1 MKKMNL
7 LVMSLVSAAALSFS
21 SCSNNDDLTSGGGTQ
36 SQADGVYMT
45 LKISGATSHGTRT
58 SVTADKT
65 TAENGSTDESTITQ
79 GMMYIYD
86 GNTCVFRKVITA
98 DMFKTAPT
106 QTTAGV
112 TKPIKVAVT
121 GAITTNK
128 AYHVYFLANN
138 TSITD
143 PLAAG
148 ASFTASTSG
157 GANFATANNFV
168 MFNQNDGKKEAAH
181 STVTFTDA
189 AKSEATPAAAGEIK
203 LDRVVARIDNPSF
216 AETVTT
222 VTPATDT
229 KTSINVA
236 DVVAGISYEGF
247 AVSNLNNNSYVKQNW
262 DSKFETLNVKWGAEP
277 KYYLPKSAYGTL
289 YNAEGLENFSSKENQ
304 VSWKYAFEN
313 TTTDVN
319 EATAVYFKVK
329 VALTE
334 TAMTASDFKDGTF
347 YRYDG
352 RLYTSIQAIYNDA
365 ATGAISNPFTE
376 TSSITP
382 ADVVKKISD
391 ADGKLTT
398 DETVLAKFR
407 EDYKIEVYRQ
417 GVMYYRWAISDNA
430 YKPFIASETT
440 HTYSVLRNSIYRL
453 NVTKVSE
460 IGKDVPNGPEPDDP
474 IKNPNFYMNVTVS
487 INPWVLNAQ
496 PIELK

>member
-21 SCSNNDDLTSGGGTQ
+21 SCSSNDDLTGGGTQ

-58 SVTADKT
+58 GVTTGKT
-65 TAENGSTDESTITQ
+65 TTENGNSDESTIKE
-79 GMMYIYD
+79 GMLYIYD

-106 QTTAGV
+106 QTTPGV

-138 TSITD
+138 TSIDD
-143 PLAAG
+143 PIAAT
-148 ASFTASTSG
+148 SIFTSTTG
-157 GANFATANNFV
+157 GKDFATAQKFV
-168 MFNQNDGKKEAAH
+168 MFNQNDGTKEAAH

-236 DVVAGISYEGF
+236 DVVAGITYEGY

-262 DSKFETLNVKWGAEP
+262 DQKFETLTVKWGEP
-277 KYYLPKSAYGTL
+277 KYYLPKSTYGTL
-289 YNAEGLENFSSKENQ
+289 YNAAGLDNFGTE
-304 VSWKYAFEN
+304 SWKYAFEN
-313 TTTDVN
+313 TTTNVD

-329 VALTE
+329 VTLTE
-334 TAMTASDFKDGTF
+334 TANNASDFKDGTF

-352 RLYTSIQAIYNDA
+352 RLYTSIKAIYDDA

-382 ADVVKKISD
+382 ADVVAKISD

-398 DETVLAKFR
+398 DEAKLAKFR

-417 GVMYYRWAISDNA
+417 GTMYYRWAISDNA
-430 YKPFIASETT
+430 YKPFVASDAT

>member
-21 SCSNNDDLTSGGGTQ
+21 SCSSNDDLTGGGTQ

-58 SVTADKT
+58 GVTADKT
-65 TAENGSTDESTITQ
+65 KAENGEVDESTITN
-79 GMMYIYD
+79 GMLYIYD

-98 DMFKTAPT
+98 DMFETKPT
-106 QTTAGV
+106 QTAAGK

-128 AYHVYFLANN
+128 EYNVYFLANN
-138 TSITD
+138 TSVND
-143 PLAAG
+143 PLADG
-148 ASFTASTSG
+148 VSFTASTTG
-157 GANFATANNFV
+157 GADYAEANKFV
-168 MFNQNDGKKEAAH
+168 MFNQNDGRTQANH

-236 DVVAGISYEGF
+236 DVVEGITYAGY
-247 AVSNLNNNSYVKQNW
+247 AVSNLNNNSYVMQNW
-262 DSKFETLNVKWGAEP
+262 DSKFETLTVKWGEP
-277 KYYLPKSAYGTL
+277 KYFLPKSDYGTL
-289 YNAEGLENFSSKENQ
+289 YNAEGLGNFGTDK
-304 VSWKYAFEN
+304 WKYAFEN
-313 TTTDVN
+313 ITTNVDD
-319 EATAVYFKVK
+319 ATAVYFKVNVTLK
-329 VALTE
+329 NA
-334 TAMTASDFKDGTF
+334 AKAASDFKDGTF

-352 RLYTSIQAIYNDA
+352 RLYTSIQAIYDDA

-376 TSSITP
+376 TSSINP
-382 ADVVKKISD
+382 ADVVAKISD
-391 ADGKLTT
+391 TDGKLTT
-398 DETVLAKFR
+398 DEAKLAKFR
-407 EDYKIEVYRQ
+407 KDYKIEVYRQ
-417 GVMYYRWAISDNA
+417 GTMYYRWAISDNA
-430 YKPFIASETT
+430 YKPFVASDPT

-474 IKNPNFYMNVTVS
+474 VKNPNFYMNVTVS

>member
-1 MKKMNL
+1 MNL
-7 LVMSLVSAAALSFS
+7 LAMSLVSAAALSFS
-21 SCSNNDDLTSGGGTQ
+21 SCSSNDDLAGGGTQ

-58 SVTADKT
+58 GVTADKT
-65 TAENGSTDESTITQ
+65 TTKNGEVDESTITN
-79 GMMYIYD
+79 GMLYIYD
-86 GNTCVFRKVITA
+86 GSTCVFHKVITA

-106 QTTAGV
+106 QTTAGE

-128 AYHVYFLANN
+128 AYNVYFLANN
-138 TSITD
+138 TSVND
-143 PLAAG
+143 PIAAT
-148 ASFTASTSG
+148 SIFTSDKG

-168 MFNQNDGKKEAAH
+168 MFNQNDGTNKAEH
-181 STVTFTDA
+181 STVTFTDD
-189 AKSEATPAAAGEIK
+189 AKSEATPAAATPIK

-277 KYYLPKSAYGTL
+277 KYYLPKSDYGTL
-289 YNAEGLENFSSKENQ
+289 YNAEGLENFSSKENP

-313 TTTDVN
+313 TTTDVD

-352 RLYTSIQAIYNDA
+352 RLYTSIKAIYDDA

-382 ADVVKKISD
+382 ADVVAKISD

-398 DETVLAKFR
+398 DEAKLAQFR
-407 EDYKIEVYRQ
+407 QDYKIEVYRQ

-453 NVTKVSE
+453 KVTKVSE

-474 IKNPNFYMNVTVS
+474 VKNPNFYMNVTVS

>member
-1 MKKMNL
+1 MNL

-21 SCSNNDDLTSGGGTQ
+21 SCSSNDDLTGGGTQ

-58 SVTADKT
+58 SVTDGKT
-65 TAENGSTDESTITQ
+65 TTDNGSVAESTITE

-86 GNTCVFRKVITA
+86 GPTCVFRKVITK
-98 DMFKTAPT
+98 DMFETAPT
-106 QTTAGV
+106 QTTSGV

-121 GAITTNK
+121 GAITTGK
-128 AYHVYFLANN
+128 KYDVYFLANRTN
-138 TSITD
+138 VDNPIAATSI
-143 PLAAG
+143 
-148 ASFTASTSG
+148 FTSTTG
-157 GANFATANNFV
+157 GADFATDNKFV
-168 MFNQNDGKKEAAH
+168 MFNQNDGTNAAAH
-181 STVTFTDA
+181 SKVEFTDA
-189 AKSEATPAAAGEIK
+189 AKSDKSPAAAGEIK

-216 AETVTT
+216 DESVKT
-222 VTPATDT
+222 VTPAENTT
-229 KTSINVA
+229 TSINVA

-247 AVSNLNNNSYVKQNW
+247 AVSNLNNNSYVMQNW
-262 DSKFETLNVKWGAEP
+262 DTKFKTLNVKWGEP
-277 KYYLPKSAYGTL
+277 KYSLPKSDYGTL
-289 YNAEGLENFSSKENQ
+289 YNAAGLRNFSSKENP

-313 TTTDVN
+313 TTPNVD

-334 TAMTASDFKDGTF
+334 TANNASDFRDGTF

-352 RLYTSIQAIYNDA
+352 RLYTNIQDIYDDA

-376 TSSITP
+376 TNSITP
-382 ADVVKKISD
+382 ANVVAMIKG

-398 DETVLAKFR
+398 DEAKLAKFR

-430 YKPFIASETT
+430 YKPFVASETT

-453 NVTKVSE
+453 KVTKVSE

-474 IKNPNFYMNVTVS
+474 VKNPNFYMNVTVS

>member
-1 MKKMNL
+1 MNL
-7 LVMSLVSAAALSFS
+7 LAMSLVSAAALSFS
-21 SCSNNDDLTSGGGTQ
+21 SCSNNDDLTSGGTQ
-36 SQADGVYMT
+36 SQAEGVYMT

-58 SVTADKT
+58 SVTDGKT
-65 TAENGSTDESTITQ
+65 TTDNGSVAESTITE

-86 GNTCVFRKVITA
+86 GNTCVFRKVITK
-98 DMFKTAPT
+98 DMFQTPPT
-106 QTTAGV
+106 QTAAGV

-128 AYHVYFLANN
+128 PYNVYFLANN
-138 TSITD
+138 TSVTD
-143 PLAAG
+143 PIAAT
-148 ASFTASTSG
+148 SIFTSTTG
-157 GANFATANNFV
+157 GANFATDKKFV
-168 MFNQNDGKKEAAH
+168 MFNQNDGTVHANH

-189 AKSEATPAAAGEIK
+189 AKSDKSPAAAGEIK

-216 AETVTT
+216 DETVTT
-222 VTPATDT
+222 VTPAENTT
-229 KTSINVA
+229 TSINVA

-247 AVSNLNNNSYVKQNW
+247 AVSNLNNNSYVMQNW
-262 DSKFETLNVKWGAEP
+262 DQKFETLNVKWGEP
-277 KYYLPKSAYGTL
+277 KYSLPKSDYGTL
-289 YNAEGLENFSSKENQ
+289 YKAEGLTNFSSKEQ
-304 VSWKYAFEN
+304 PVSWKYAFEN

-319 EATAVYFKVK
+319 DATAVYFKVK

-334 TAMTASDFKDGTF
+334 TANNASDFKDGTF

-382 ADVVKKISD
+382 ADVVAKISD

-398 DETVLAKFR
+398 DEAKLAQFR
-407 EDYKIEVYRQ
+407 QDYKIEVYRQ

-430 YKPFIASETT
+430 YKPFIASDPT

>member
-1 MKKMNL
+1 MNL

-21 SCSNNDDLTSGGGTQ
+21 SCSNNDDLAGGGTQ

-58 SVTADKT
+58 GVTTPNT
-65 TAENGSTDESTITQ
+65 TEDGTVDESTITE

-106 QTTAGV
+106 QTTAGE

-128 AYHVYFLANN
+128 PYNVYFLANN
-138 TSITD
+138 TSVND
-143 PLAAG
+143 PLADG
-148 ASFTASTSG
+148 VSFTASTTG
-157 GANFATANNFV
+157 GADYAAAKKFV
-168 MFNQNDGKKEAAH
+168 MFNQNDGRTQANH

-236 DVVAGISYEGF
+236 DVVASISYAGY
-247 AVSNLNNNSYVKQNW
+247 AVSNLNNNSYVMQNW
-262 DSKFETLNVKWGAEP
+262 VDKFGTLKVKWGEP
-277 KYYLPKSAYGTL
+277 KYFLPKSDYGTL
-289 YNAEGLENFSSKENQ
+289 YNAEGLGNFGTDK
-304 VSWKYAFEN
+304 WKYAFEN
-313 TTTDVN
+313 TTTNVDD
-319 EATAVYFKVK
+319 ATAVYFKVN
-329 VALTE
+329 VTLTE
-334 TAMTASDFKDGTF
+334 TAMAASDFKDGTF

-352 RLYTSIQAIYNDA
+352 RLYTSIQAIFDDA
-365 ATGAISNPFTE
+365 AKGAISNPFTE

-382 ADVVKKISD
+382 AKVVAKITKD
-391 ADGKLTT
+391 DKLTT

-430 YKPFIASETT
+430 YKPFVASDPT

-474 IKNPNFYMNVTVS
+474 VKNPNFYMNVTVS

>member
-1 MKKMNL
+1 MNL

-21 SCSNNDDLTSGGGTQ
+21 SCSSNDDLTGGGTQ

-58 SVTADKT
+58 GVTADKT
-65 TAENGSTDESTITQ
+65 TTENGNEAESTITE

-86 GNTCVFRKVITA
+86 GNTCVFRKVITKE
-98 DMFKTAPT
+98 MFQTQPN

-121 GAITTNK
+121 GAITTGK
-128 AYHVYFLANN
+128 KYDVYFLANRTN
-138 TSITD
+138 VDNPIAATSI
-143 PLAAG
+143 
-148 ASFTASTSG
+148 FTSSTG
-157 GANFATANNFV
+157 GADFATEKTFV
-168 MFNQNDGKKEAAH
+168 MFNQNDGTKAAAH
-181 STVTFTDA
+181 SKVEFTADN
-189 AKSEATPAAAGEIK
+189 KSEANPAAADVIK
-203 LDRVVARIDNPSF
+203 LDRVVARIDRPSF

-247 AVSNLNNNSYVKQNW
+247 AVSNLNNNSYVMQNW
-262 DSKFETLNVKWGAEP
+262 DTNFKTLSVKWGEP
-277 KYYLPKSAYGTL
+277 KYSLPKSTYGTL
-289 YNAEGLENFSSKENQ
+289 YNAEGLANFDTKDKP

-319 EATAVYFKVK
+319 DATAVYFKVK

-334 TAMTASDFKDGTF
+334 TAMAASDFKDGTF

-352 RLYTSIQAIYNDA
+352 RLYTSIKAIFDNA
-365 ATGAISNPFTE
+365 ATGEISNPFTE
-376 TSSITP
+376 TNSITP
-382 ADVVKKISD
+382 ADVVAKISD

-398 DETVLAKFR
+398 DEAKLAKFR
-407 EDYKIEVYRQ
+407 QDYKIEVYRQ
-417 GVMYYRWAISDNA
+417 GTMYYRWAISDNA
-430 YKPFIASETT
+430 YKPFVASETT

-474 IKNPNFYMNVTVS
+474 IKDPNFYMNVTVS

>member
-7 LVMSLVSAAALSFS
+7 LAMSLVSAAALSFS
-21 SCSNNDDLTSGGGTQ
+21 SCSNNDDLTSGGTQ

-58 SVTADKT
+58 SVTDGKT
-65 TAENGSTDESTITQ
+65 TTDNGSVAESTITE

-86 GNTCVFRKVITA
+86 GNTCVFRKVITK
-98 DMFKTAPT
+98 DMFQTPPT
-106 QTTAGV
+106 QTAAGV

-128 AYHVYFLANN
+128 PYNVYFLANN
-138 TSITD
+138 TSVTD
-143 PLAAG
+143 PIAAT
-148 ASFTASTSG
+148 SIFTSTTG
-157 GANFATANNFV
+157 GANFATDKKFV
-168 MFNQNDGKKEAAH
+168 MFNQNDGTVHANH

-189 AKSEATPAAAGEIK
+189 AKSDKSPAAAGEIK

-216 AETVTT
+216 DETVTT
-222 VTPATDT
+222 VTPAENTT
-229 KTSINVA
+229 TSINVA

-247 AVSNLNNNSYVKQNW
+247 AVSNLNNNSYVMQNW
-262 DSKFETLNVKWGAEP
+262 DQKFETLNVKWGEP
-277 KYYLPKSAYGTL
+277 KYSLPKSDYGTL
-289 YNAEGLENFSSKENQ
+289 YKAEGLTNFSSKEQ
-304 VSWKYAFEN
+304 PVSWKYAFEN

-319 EATAVYFKVK
+319 DATAVYFKVK

-334 TAMTASDFKDGTF
+334 TANNASDFKDGTF

-382 ADVVKKISD
+382 ADVVAKISD

-398 DETVLAKFR
+398 DEAKLAQFR
-407 EDYKIEVYRQ
+407 QDYKIEVYRQ

-430 YKPFIASETT
+430 YKPFIASDPT

>member
-1 MKKMNL
+1 MNL
-7 LVMSLVSAAALSFS
+7 LAMSLVSAAALSFS
-21 SCSNNDDLTSGGGTQ
+21 SCSNNDDLAGGGTQ

-58 SVTADKT
+58 GVTADKT
-65 TAENGSTDESTITQ
+65 TTENGNTDESTITE

-128 AYHVYFLANN
+128 AYYVYFLANKTSVDDPIAA
-138 TSITD
+138 TSI
-143 PLAAG
+143 
-148 ASFTASTSG
+148 FTSTTG
-157 GANFATANNFV
+157 GADFATEKNFV
-168 MFNQNDGKKEAAH
+168 MFNQNDGTNKAAH

-203 LDRVVARIDNPSF
+203 LDRVVARIDRPSF

-247 AVSNLNNNSYVKQNW
+247 AVSNLNNNSYVMQNW
-262 DSKFETLNVKWGAEP
+262 DANFKTLSVKWGEP
-277 KYYLPKSAYGTL
+277 KYSLPKSTYGTL
-289 YNAEGLENFSSKENQ
+289 YNAEGLANFDTKEKP

-319 EATAVYFKVK
+319 DATAVYFKVK

-334 TAMTASDFKDGTF
+334 TAMAASDFKDGTF

-352 RLYTSIQAIYNDA
+352 RLYTSIKAIFDNA
-365 ATGAISNPFTE
+365 ATGEISNPFTE
-376 TSSITP
+376 TNSITP
-382 ADVVKKISD
+382 ADVVAKITK
-391 ADGKLTT
+391 DGKLTT

-430 YKPFIASETT
+430 YKPFVASDPT

-474 IKNPNFYMNVTVS
+474 VKNPNFYMNVTVS

>member
-1 MKKMNL
+1 MNL

-21 SCSNNDDLTSGGGTQ
+21 SCSNNDDLTGGGTQ

-58 SVTADKT
+58 GVTADKT
-65 TAENGSTDESTITQ
+65 TAENGNSDESTIKE
-79 GMMYIYD
+79 GMLYIYD

-106 QTTAGV
+106 QTTAGE

-128 AYHVYFLANN
+128 AYNVYFLANN
-138 TSITD
+138 TSVDD
-143 PLAAG
+143 PIAAT
-148 ASFTASTSG
+148 SFTSATG
-157 GANFATANNFV
+157 GKDFATAQKFV
-168 MFNQNDGKKEAAH
+168 MFNQNDGTKEAAH

-236 DVVAGISYEGF
+236 DVVAGITYEGY

-262 DSKFETLNVKWGAEP
+262 DQKFETLTVKWGEP
-277 KYYLPKSAYGTL
+277 KYYLPKSTYGTL
-289 YNAEGLENFSSKENQ
+289 YNAAGLDNFGTE
-304 VSWKYAFEN
+304 SWKYAFEN
-313 TTTDVN
+313 TTTDVD

-329 VALTE
+329 VTLTE
-334 TAMTASDFKDGTF
+334 TANNASDFKDGTF

-352 RLYTSIQAIYNDA
+352 RLYTSIKAIYDDA

-382 ADVVKKISD
+382 ADVVAKITGT
-391 ADGKLTT
+391 DGKLTT

-417 GVMYYRWAISDNA
+417 GTMYYRWAISDNA
-430 YKPFIASETT
+430 YKPFVASETT

-453 NVTKVSE
+453 KVTKVSE

-474 IKNPNFYMNVTVS
+474 VKNPNFYMNVTVS

>member
-7 LVMSLVSAAALSFS
+7 LAMSLVSAAALSFS
-21 SCSNNDDLTSGGGTQ
+21 SCSNNDDLTSGGTL

-58 SVTADKT
+58 SVTDGKT
-65 TAENGSTDESTITQ
+65 TTDNGSVAESTITE

-86 GNTCVFRKVITA
+86 GNTCVFRKVITK
-98 DMFKTAPT
+98 DMFQTPPT
-106 QTTAGV
+106 QTAAGV

-128 AYHVYFLANN
+128 PYNVYFLANN
-138 TSITD
+138 TSVTD
-143 PLAAG
+143 PIAAT
-148 ASFTASTSG
+148 SIFTSTTG
-157 GANFATANNFV
+157 GANFATDKKFV
-168 MFNQNDGKKEAAH
+168 MFNQNDGKVHANH

-189 AKSEATPAAAGEIK
+189 AKSDKSPAAAGEIK

-216 AETVTT
+216 DETVTT
-222 VTPATDT
+222 VTPAENTT
-229 KTSINVA
+229 TSINVA

-247 AVSNLNNNSYVKQNW
+247 AVSNLNNNSYVMQNW
-262 DSKFETLNVKWGAEP
+262 DQKFETLNVKWGEP
-277 KYYLPKSAYGTL
+277 KYSLPKIDYGTL
-289 YNAEGLENFSSKENQ
+289 YKAEGLTNFSSKEQ
-304 VSWKYAFEN
+304 PVSWKYAFEN

-319 EATAVYFKVK
+319 DATAVYFKVK

-334 TAMTASDFKDGTF
+334 TANNASDFKDGTF

-382 ADVVKKISD
+382 ADVVAKISD

-398 DETVLAKFR
+398 DEAKLAQFR
-407 EDYKIEVYRQ
+407 QDYKIEVYRQ

-453 NVTKVSE
+453 KVTKVSE

-474 IKNPNFYMNVTVS
+474 VKNPNFYMNVTVS

>member
-7 LVMSLVSAAALSFS
+7 LAMSLVSAAALSFS
-21 SCSNNDDLTSGGGTQ
+21 SCSSNDDLAGGGTQ

-58 SVTADKT
+58 GVTADKT
-65 TAENGSTDESTITQ
+65 TTENGNEAESTITE

-86 GNTCVFRKVITA
+86 GNTCVFRKVITKE
-98 DMFKTAPT
+98 MFQTKPT

-121 GAITTNK
+121 GAITTGK
-128 AYHVYFLANN
+128 QYDVYFLANN
-138 TSITD
+138 TSVTD
-143 PLAAG
+143 PIAAT
-148 ASFTASTSG
+148 SIFTSTKG
-157 GANFATANNFV
+157 GADFATDNKFV
-168 MFNQNDGKKEAAH
+168 MFNQNDGTKAAAH
-181 STVTFTDA
+181 SKVEFTND
-189 AKSEATPAAAGEIK
+189 AKSEATPARAGEIK
-203 LDRVVARIDNPSF
+203 LDRVVARIDRPSF

-222 VTPATDT
+222 VTPATTT

-236 DVVAGISYEGF
+236 DVVAGISYEGY
-247 AVSNLNNNSYVKQNW
+247 AVSNLNNNSYVMQKW
-262 DSKFETLNVKWGAEP
+262 DTNFKTLSVKWGEP
-277 KYYLPKSAYGTL
+277 KYSLPKSSYGTL
-289 YNAEGLENFSSKENQ
+289 YKAEGLANFDTKEEP

-319 EATAVYFKVK
+319 DATAVYFKVK

-334 TAMTASDFKDGTF
+334 TANKESDFKDGTF

-352 RLYTSIQAIYNDA
+352 RLYTSIQAIYDDA

-376 TSSITP
+376 TNSITP
-382 ADVVKKISD
+382 LEVVKKIKD
-391 ADGKLTT
+391 ATTGKLTT

-430 YKPFIASETT
+430 YKPFVADKTD

-453 NVTKVSE
+453 TVTKVSE

-474 IKNPNFYMNVTVS
+474 VKNPNFYMNVTVS

>member
-21 SCSNNDDLTSGGGTQ
+21 SCSNNDDLTGGGTQ

-65 TAENGSTDESTITQ
+65 TTENGNPDESTITQ
-79 GMMYIYD
+79 GMLYIYD
-86 GNTCVFRKVITA
+86 GQTCVFHKVITA
-98 DMFKTAPT
+98 EMFDTKPT

-128 AYHVYFLANN
+128 PYNVYFLANN
-138 TSITD
+138 TTVTD

-148 ASFTASTSG
+148 KSFTASTSG
-157 GANFATANNFV
+157 GADYATANNFV
-168 MFNQNDGKKEAAH
+168 MFNQNDGTKEAAH

-236 DVVAGISYEGF
+236 DVVAGITYEGY

-262 DSKFETLNVKWGAEP
+262 DNKFETLTVKWGEP
-277 KYYLPKSAYGTL
+277 KYYLPKSDYGKL
-289 YNAEGLENFSSKENQ
+289 YKAEGLGNFGKD
-304 VSWKYAFEN
+304 SWKYAFEN
-313 TTTDVN
+313 TTTDVD

-329 VALTE
+329 VTLTE
-334 TAMTASDFKDGTF
+334 TANNASDFKDGTF

-352 RLYTSIQAIYNDA
+352 RLYTSIQAIFDNA
-365 ATGAISNPFTE
+365 ATGEISNPFTE
-376 TSSITP
+376 TNSITP
-382 ADVVKKISD
+382 ADVVAKISD

-398 DETVLAKFR
+398 DEAKLAQFR
-407 EDYKIEVYRQ
+407 ETYKIEVYRQ

>member
-21 SCSNNDDLTSGGGTQ
+21 SCSNNDDLTGGGTQ

-58 SVTADKT
+58 GVATPNT
-65 TAENGSTDESTITQ
+65 EENGTVDESTITE

-86 GNTCVFRKVITA
+86 GNTCVFHKVITK
-98 DMFKTAPT
+98 DMFATKPT

-138 TSITD
+138 TSIND

-148 ASFTASTSG
+148 TSFTASTTG
-157 GANFATANNFV
+157 GADFATANKFV
-168 MFNQNDGKKEAAH
+168 MFNQNDVTTKADH

-216 AETVTT
+216 AETAKTVDDAAAGTT
-222 VTPATDT
+222 
-229 KTSINVA
+229 KNVA
-236 DVVAGISYEGF
+236 SVVASFTYEGY
-247 AVSNLNNNSYVKQNW
+247 AASNLNNNSYVMQNW
-262 DSKFETLNVKWGAEP
+262 DNKFETLNVKW
-277 KYYLPKSAYGTL
+277 
-289 YNAEGLENFSSKENQ
+289 AEGANKYFQPKESFGALYEGKNLDKFGKENT
-304 VSWKYAFEN
+304 YAFEN
-313 TTTDVN
+313 TTTDVDD
-319 EATAVYFKVK
+319 ATAVYFQVK
-329 VALTE
+329 ANLTDAAKT
-334 TAMTASDFKDGTF
+334 TADFNDGTF

-352 RLYTSIQAIYNDA
+352 RLYTSIKAIYDDA

-376 TSSITP
+376 TNSITP
-382 ADVVKKISD
+382 AQVVAMISK
-391 ADGKLTT
+391 DGKLT
-398 DETVLAKFR
+398 DNETTLAQFR
-407 EDYKIEVYRQ
+407 KDYKIEVYRE
-417 GVMYYRWAISDNA
+417 GMMYYRWAISDMA
-430 YKPFIASETT
+430 YKPFVESDPT

-453 NVTKVSE
+453 NVTKINE

-474 IKNPNFYMNVTVS
+474 IKNPNFYMNVTVK
-487 INPWVLNAQ
+487 INPWVLNTKD
-496 PIELK
+496 IELK

>member
-21 SCSNNDDLTSGGGTQ
+21 SCSSNDDLTGGGTQ

-58 SVTADKT
+58 SVTDGKT
-65 TAENGSTDESTITQ
+65 TTDNGSVAESTITE

-86 GNTCVFRKVITA
+86 GPTCVFRKVITK
-98 DMFKTAPT
+98 DMFETAPT

-121 GAITTNK
+121 GAITTGK
-128 AYHVYFLANN
+128 KYDVYFLANRTN
-138 TSITD
+138 VDNPIAATSI
-143 PLAAG
+143 
-148 ASFTASTSG
+148 FTSTTG
-157 GANFATANNFV
+157 GADFATDNKFV
-168 MFNQNDGKKEAAH
+168 MFNQNDGTKAAAH
-181 STVTFTDA
+181 SKVEFTDA
-189 AKSEATPAAAGEIK
+189 AKSEKSPAAADEIK
-203 LDRVVARIDNPSF
+203 LDRVVARIDRPSF
-216 AETVTT
+216 EETVTT

-247 AVSNLNNNSYVKQNW
+247 AVSNLNNNSYVMQNW
-262 DSKFETLNVKWGAEP
+262 DTNFKTLSVKWGEP
-277 KYYLPKSAYGTL
+277 KYSLPKSTYGTL
-289 YNAEGLENFSSKENQ
+289 YNAEGLENFDTKEKP

-319 EATAVYFKVK
+319 DATAVYFKVK

-334 TAMTASDFKDGTF
+334 TAMAASDFKDGTF

-352 RLYTSIQAIYNDA
+352 RLYTSIKAIFDNA
-365 ATGAISNPFTE
+365 ATGEISNPFTE
-376 TSSITP
+376 TNSITP
-382 ADVVKKISD
+382 ADVVAKISD

-398 DETVLAKFR
+398 DEAKLAKFR
-407 EDYKIEVYRQ
+407 QDYKIEVYRQ
-417 GVMYYRWAISDNA
+417 GTMYYRWAISDNA
-430 YKPFIASETT
+430 YKPFVASETT

>member
-1 MKKMNL
+1 MNL

-21 SCSNNDDLTSGGGTQ
+21 SCSNNDDLTGGGTQ

-58 SVTADKT
+58 GVTADKT
-65 TAENGSTDESTITQ
+65 TTENGNSDESTIKE
-79 GMMYIYD
+79 GMLYIYD

-106 QTTAGV
+106 QTTAGE

-128 AYHVYFLANN
+128 AYNVYFLANKTSVDDPIAA
-138 TSITD
+138 TSI
-143 PLAAG
+143 
-148 ASFTASTSG
+148 FTSTTG
-157 GANFATANNFV
+157 GKDFATAQKFV
-168 MFNQNDGKKEAAH
+168 MFNQNDGTKEAAH

-236 DVVAGISYEGF
+236 DVVAGITYEGY

-262 DSKFETLNVKWGAEP
+262 DNKFETLTVKWGEP
-277 KYYLPKSAYGTL
+277 KYYLPKSDYGTL
-289 YNAEGLENFSSKENQ
+289 YNAAGLDNFGTE
-304 VSWKYAFEN
+304 SWKYAFEN
-313 TTTDVN
+313 TTTDVD

-329 VALTE
+329 VTLTE
-334 TAMTASDFKDGTF
+334 TANNASDFKDGTF

-352 RLYTSIQAIYNDA
+352 RLYTSIKAIYDDA

-376 TSSITP
+376 TNSITP
-382 ADVVKKISD
+382 ADVVAKISD
-391 ADGKLTT
+391 TDGKLTT
-398 DETVLAKFR
+398 DEAKLAQFR
-407 EDYKIEVYRQ
+407 ETYKIEVYRQ

-440 HTYSVLRNSIYRL
+440 HTYSVLRNNIYRL

>member
-7 LVMSLVSAAALSFS
+7 LAMSLVSAAALSFS
-21 SCSNNDDLTSGGGTQ
+21 SCSNNDDLTGGGTQ

-58 SVTADKT
+58 GVTADKT
-65 TAENGSTDESTITQ
+65 TTENGNTDESTITE

-128 AYHVYFLANN
+128 AYYVYFLANKTSVDDPIAA
-138 TSITD
+138 TSI
-143 PLAAG
+143 
-148 ASFTASTSG
+148 FTSTTG
-157 GANFATANNFV
+157 GADFATEKNFV
-168 MFNQNDGKKEAAH
+168 MFNQNDGTNKAAH

-203 LDRVVARIDNPSF
+203 LDRVVARIDRPSF

-247 AVSNLNNNSYVKQNW
+247 AVSNLNNNSYVMQNW
-262 DSKFETLNVKWGAEP
+262 DANFKTLSVKWGEP
-277 KYYLPKSAYGTL
+277 KYSLPKSTYGTL
-289 YNAEGLENFSSKENQ
+289 YNAEGLANFDTKEKP

-319 EATAVYFKVK
+319 DATAVYFKVK

-334 TAMTASDFKDGTF
+334 TANNASDFKDNTF

-352 RLYTSIQAIYNDA
+352 RLYTSIQAIFNDA

-376 TSSITP
+376 TNSIT
-382 ADVVKKISD
+382 ATDVVNKIKD
-391 ADGKLTT
+391 ATTGKLTE
-398 DETVLAKFR
+398 DEAKLAKFR
-407 EDYKIEVYRQ
+407 KDYKIEVYRQ

-430 YKPFIASETT
+430 YKPFVASEPT

-453 NVTKVSE
+453 KVTKVSE

-474 IKNPNFYMNVTVS
+474 VKNPNFYMNVTVS

>member
-1 MKKMNL
+1 MNL

-21 SCSNNDDLTSGGGTQ
+21 SCSNNDDLTGGGTQ

-58 SVTADKT
+58 GVTADKT
-65 TAENGSTDESTITQ
+65 TTENGNSDESTIKE
-79 GMMYIYD
+79 GMLYIYD

-106 QTTAGV
+106 QTTAGE

-128 AYHVYFLANN
+128 AYNVYFLANN
-138 TSITD
+138 TSVED
-143 PLAAG
+143 PIAAT
-148 ASFTASTSG
+148 SIFTSTTG
-157 GANFATANNFV
+157 GKDFATAQKFV
-168 MFNQNDGKKEAAH
+168 MFNQNDGTKEAAH

-236 DVVAGISYEGF
+236 DVVAGITYEGY

-262 DSKFETLNVKWGAEP
+262 DNKFETLTVKWGEP
-277 KYYLPKSAYGTL
+277 KYYLPKSTYGTL
-289 YNAEGLENFSSKENQ
+289 YNAAGLDNFGTE
-304 VSWKYAFEN
+304 SWKYAFEN
-313 TTTDVN
+313 TTTDVD

-329 VALTE
+329 VTLTE
-334 TAMTASDFKDGTF
+334 TANNASDFKDGTF

-352 RLYTSIQAIYNDA
+352 RLYTSIKAIYDDA

-382 ADVVKKISD
+382 ADVVAKITGT
-391 ADGKLTT
+391 DGKLTT

-417 GVMYYRWAISDNA
+417 GTMYYRWAISDKA
-430 YKPFIASETT
+430 YKPFVASETT

>member
-21 SCSNNDDLTSGGGTQ
+21 SCSSNDDLTGGGTQ

-58 SVTADKT
+58 SVTDGKT
-65 TAENGSTDESTITQ
+65 TTDNGSVAESTITE

-86 GNTCVFRKVITA
+86 GPTCVFRKVITK
-98 DMFKTAPT
+98 DMFETAPT

-121 GAITTNK
+121 GAITTGK
-128 AYHVYFLANN
+128 KYDVYFLANN

-143 PLAAG
+143 PIATT
-148 ASFTASTSG
+148 SIFTSTTG
-157 GANFATANNFV
+157 GADFATDNKFV
-168 MFNQNDGKKEAAH
+168 MFNQNDGKKAAAH
-181 STVTFTDA
+181 SKVEFTDA
-189 AKSEATPAAAGEIK
+189 AKSEAHPAAAGEIK

-216 AETVTT
+216 AKTVTT
-222 VTPATDT
+222 VTPAENTT
-229 KTSINVA
+229 TSINVA

-247 AVSNLNNNSYVKQNW
+247 AVSNLNNNSYVMQNW
-262 DSKFETLNVKWGAEP
+262 DQKFETLSVKWGEP
-277 KYYLPKSAYGTL
+277 KYYLPKSDYGTL
-289 YNAEGLENFSSKENQ
+289 YKAEGLANFSSKENP
-304 VSWKYAFEN
+304 VNWKYAFEN
-313 TTTDVN
+313 TTPNVD

-329 VALTE
+329 VALKE
-334 TAMTASDFKDGTF
+334 ALKDASDFQDGTF

-352 RLYTSIQAIYNDA
+352 RLYTTIQAIYNDA

-376 TSSITP
+376 TGEITP
-382 ADVVKKISD
+382 AAVVAKITG

-398 DETVLAKFR
+398 DEDVLAKFR
-407 EDYKIEVYRQ
+407 KDYKIEVYRQ
-417 GVMYYRWAISDNA
+417 GTMYYRWAISDNA
-430 YKPFIASETT
+430 YKPFAASETT

-453 NVTKVSE
+453 TVTKVSE

-474 IKNPNFYMNVTVS
+474 VKNPNFYMNVSVS

>member
-21 SCSNNDDLTSGGGTQ
+21 SCSSNDDLTGGGTQ

-58 SVTADKT
+58 GVTADKT
-65 TAENGSTDESTITQ
+65 KAENGEVDESTITN
-79 GMMYIYD
+79 GMLYIYD

-98 DMFKTAPT
+98 DMFETKPT
-106 QTTAGV
+106 QTAAGK

-128 AYHVYFLANN
+128 EYNVYFLANN
-138 TSITD
+138 TSVND

-148 ASFTASTSG
+148 ESFTASTTG
-157 GANFATANNFV
+157 GADFATANKFV
-168 MFNQNDGKKEAAH
+168 MFNQNDGTKEAAH
-181 STVTFTDA
+181 CTVTFTDA
-189 AKSEATPAAAGEIK
+189 AKSEATPAAAGEIN

-236 DVVAGISYEGF
+236 DVVASISYAGY
-247 AVSNLNNNSYVKQNW
+247 AVSNLKNNSYVMQNW
-262 DSKFETLNVKWGAEP
+262 VDKFGTLKVKWGEP
-277 KYYLPKSAYGTL
+277 KYYLPKSDYGTL
-289 YNAEGLENFSSKENQ
+289 YNAEGLGNFGTDK
-304 VSWKYAFEN
+304 WKYAFEN
-313 TTTDVN
+313 TTTNVDD
-319 EATAVYFKVK
+319 ATAVYFKVN
-329 VALTE
+329 VTLTDK
-334 TAMTASDFKDGTF
+334 AMTASDFKDGTF

-352 RLYTSIQAIYNDA
+352 RLYTSIQAIYDDA

-376 TSSITP
+376 TSSINP
-382 ADVVKKISD
+382 ADVVAKISD
-391 ADGKLTT
+391 TDGKLTT
-398 DETVLAKFR
+398 DEAKLAKFR
-407 EDYKIEVYRQ
+407 KDYKIEVYRQ
-417 GVMYYRWAISDNA
+417 GTMYYRWAISDNA
-430 YKPFIASETT
+430 YKPFVASETT

-487 INPWVLNAQ
+487 INPWVLNTQ
-496 PIELK
+496 DIELK

>member
-1 MKKMNL
+1 MNL
-7 LVMSLVSAAALSFS
+7 LAMSLVSAAALSFS
-21 SCSNNDDLTSGGGTQ
+21 SCSNNDDLTGGGTQ

-58 SVTADKT
+58 SVTDGKT
-65 TAENGSTDESTITQ
+65 TTDNGSVAESTITE

-86 GNTCVFRKVITA
+86 GPTCVFRKVITK
-98 DMFKTAPT
+98 DMFETAPT
-106 QTTAGV
+106 QTTSGV

-121 GAITTNK
+121 GAITTGK
-128 AYHVYFLANN
+128 KYDVYFLANRTN
-138 TSITD
+138 VDNPIAATSI
-143 PLAAG
+143 
-148 ASFTASTSG
+148 FTSNTG
-157 GANFATANNFV
+157 GADFATDNKFV
-168 MFNQNDGKKEAAH
+168 MFNQNDGTKAAAH
-181 STVTFTDA
+181 SKVEFTDA
-189 AKSEATPAAAGEIK
+189 AKSDKSPAAADEIK
-203 LDRVVARIDNPSF
+203 LDRVVARIDRPSF

-247 AVSNLNNNSYVKQNW
+247 AVSNLNNNSYVMQNW
-262 DSKFETLNVKWGAEP
+262 DTNFKTLNVKWGEP
-277 KYYLPKSAYGTL
+277 KYSLPKSTYGTL
-289 YNAEGLENFSSKENQ
+289 YNAEGLANFDTKEKP

-319 EATAVYFKVK
+319 DATAVYFKVK

-334 TAMTASDFKDGTF
+334 TAMAASDFKDGTF

-352 RLYTSIQAIYNDA
+352 RLYTSIKAIFDNA
-365 ATGAISNPFTE
+365 ATGEISNPFTE
-376 TSSITP
+376 TNSITP
-382 ADVVKKISD
+382 ADVVAKISD

-398 DETVLAKFR
+398 DEAKLAKFR
-407 EDYKIEVYRQ
+407 QDYKIEVYRQ
-417 GVMYYRWAISDNA
+417 GTMYYRWAISDNA
-430 YKPFIASETT
+430 YKPFVASDPT

>member
-1 MKKMNL
+1 MNL
-7 LVMSLVSAAALSFS
+7 LTMSLVSAAALSFS
-21 SCSNNDDLTSGGGTQ
+21 SCSNNDDLTGGGTQ

-65 TAENGSTDESTITQ
+65 TTENGNPDESTITQ
-79 GMMYIYD
+79 GMLYIYD
-86 GNTCVFRKVITA
+86 GQTCVFHKVITA
-98 DMFKTAPT
+98 EMFDTKPT

-128 AYHVYFLANN
+128 PYNVYFLANN
-138 TSITD
+138 TTVTD

-148 ASFTASTSG
+148 KSFTASTSG
-157 GANFATANNFV
+157 GADYATANNFV
-168 MFNQNDGKKEAAH
+168 MFNQNDGTKEAAH

-236 DVVAGISYEGF
+236 DVVAGITYEGY

-277 KYYLPKSAYGTL
+277 KYYLPKSDYGTL
-289 YNAEGLENFSSKENQ
+289 YNAEGLGNFSSKEKP
-304 VSWKYAFEN
+304 VSCKYAFEN
-313 TTTDVN
+313 TTIDVN
-319 EATAVYFKVK
+319 DATAVYFKVK

-334 TAMTASDFKDGTF
+334 TAMAASDFKDGTF

-352 RLYTSIQAIYNDA
+352 RLYTSIQAIFDNA
-365 ATGAISNPFTE
+365 ATGEISNPFTE
-376 TSSITP
+376 TNSITP
-382 ADVVKKISD
+382 ADVVAKISD

-398 DETVLAKFR
+398 DEAKLAQFR
-407 EDYKIEVYRQ
+407 ETYKIEVYRQ

>member
-1 MKKMNL
+1 MNL

-21 SCSNNDDLTSGGGTQ
+21 SCSSNDDLTGGGTQ

-58 SVTADKT
+58 GVTADKT
-65 TAENGSTDESTITQ
+65 TKENGNTDESTITE

-128 AYHVYFLANN
+128 AYYVYFLANKTSVDDPIAA
-138 TSITD
+138 TSI
-143 PLAAG
+143 
-148 ASFTASTSG
+148 FTSTTG
-157 GANFATANNFV
+157 GADFATEKNFV
-168 MFNQNDGKKEAAH
+168 MFNQNDGTNKAAH

-236 DVVAGISYEGF
+236 DVVAGITYEGY

-262 DSKFETLNVKWGAEP
+262 DNKFETLTVKWGEP
-277 KYYLPKSAYGTL
+277 KYYLPKSTYGTL
-289 YNAEGLENFSSKENQ
+289 YNAEGLGNFGTDK
-304 VSWKYAFEN
+304 WKYAFEN
-313 TTTDVN
+313 TTTNVD

-329 VALTE
+329 VTLTE
-334 TAMTASDFKDGTF
+334 TANNASDFKDGTF

-352 RLYTSIQAIYNDA
+352 RLYTSIKAIYDDA

-382 ADVVKKISD
+382 ADVVAKITGT
-391 ADGKLTT
+391 DGKLIT
-398 DETVLAKFR
+398 DEAKLAKFR

-417 GVMYYRWAISDNA
+417 GTMYYRWAISDNA
-430 YKPFIASETT
+430 YKPFVASETT

>member
-1 MKKMNL
+1 MNL
-7 LVMSLVSAAALSFS
+7 LAMSLVSAAALSFS
-21 SCSNNDDLTSGGGTQ
+21 SCSSNDDLGGGAGTQ

-58 SVTADKT
+58 GVTADKT
-65 TAENGSTDESTITQ
+65 TTENGNTDESTITE

-106 QTTAGV
+106 QTTPGV

-121 GAITTNK
+121 GAIKTNK
-128 AYHVYFLANN
+128 DYYVYFLANN
-138 TSITD
+138 TTIND
-143 PLAAG
+143 PLADGVSFA
-148 ASFTASTSG
+148 ASATG
-157 GANFATANNFV
+157 GADYAAKEHFV
-168 MFNQNDGKKEAAH
+168 MFNQNDVTKAAAH
-181 STVTFTDA
+181 STVKFTDDN
-189 AKSEATPAAAGEIK
+189 KSEANPAPADEIK

-222 VTPATDT
+222 VTPAENT

-236 DVVAGISYEGF
+236 KVVAGISYEGY
-247 AVSNLNNNSYVKQNW
+247 AVSNLNNNSYVMQNW
-262 DSKFETLNVKWGAEP
+262 VDKFGTLKVKWGEP
-277 KYYLPKSAYGTL
+277 KYYLPKSDYGTL
-289 YNAEGLENFSSKENQ
+289 YKAEGLGNFDTD
-304 VSWKYAFEN
+304 SWKYAFEN

-352 RLYTSIQAIYNDA
+352 RLYTSIQAIFDDA

-382 ADVVKKISD
+382 ANVVAKITK
-391 ADGKLTT
+391 DGKLTT

-430 YKPFIASETT
+430 YKPFVASDPT

-474 IKNPNFYMNVTVS
+474 VKNPNFYMNVTVS